1 MKSLEHIQSYAEQ
14 CSNDTSVHN
23 IFPILGIH
31 TTSKKKMFRNQT
43 DYVTP
48 KYAIT
53 KEDKIKS
60 AETIQTYNKIY

>member
-1 MKSLEHIQSYAEQ
+1 MKQYAEQ

-23 IFPILGIH
+23 IFPILGIQ

-53 KEDKIKS
+53 KEDKKC
-60 AETIQTYNKIY
+60 